1 MEEKLQQ
8 LYEASAT
15 FLEKRTEA
23 KLNLIRLTELYVNE
37 IVDKALVSILETV
50 QHNSSSVNI
59 EERLKNTYNFAV
71 KIPNISIP
79 LRGIINIVNG
89 YMRIKNGVLF
99 TFYNVDIVDKK
110 NDIIAGYI
118 SIERKLPYF

>member
-23 KLNLIRLTELYVNE
+23 KMNLIRLTELYVNE

-110 NDIIAGYI
+110 NDIIAGFI
-118 SIERKLPYF
+118 SIERKLPNW